1 MGVARSIDIEVP
13 FLQEHFDKKLRR
25 FIDYK
30 NARYR
35 TKYSKEAMTLSVSD
49 NVQYVICFGNGYY
62 DSFLFLLFRLV
73 KTYYQSDVTVIFDGD
88 GDDMDERMVINYV
101 DGKFTVDFAEVDWY
115 QMKF

>member
-1 MGVARSIDIEVP
+1 MGVVRSIDIEVP

-25 FIDYK
+25 FIDFT

-35 TKYSKEAMTLSVSD
+35 SENLKDDITLSVSD
-49 NVQYVICFGNGYY
+49 DVQYEIWFGNGYY

-115 QMKF
+115 QMEF